1 MVDTECRV
9 LTISLLSLL
18 LISDI
23 GLISGIMHGLST
35 EPLDSR
41 TIHEDGLLVY
51 ALSILTLIALGLSVA
66 ILMLTTL
73 MIKERNN
80 TVSPNPNLLEQKYPD
95 FERNR
100 IRRRHSSYCL
110 LKQMN
115 F

>member
-23 GLISGIMHGLST
+23 GLISGIAHGLST

-51 ALSILTLIALGLSVA
+51 ALSILTLIALGLIIA

-73 MIKERNN
+73 LIKERNN
-80 TVSPNPNLLEQKYPD
+80 TISPNPNLLEQKYPG
-95 FERNR
+95 FGINS
-100 IRRRHSSYCL
+100 IQRRHSSHCFL
-110 LKQMN
+110 SQMN